1 MLIARQ
7 NVDPVCMETIVKMYA
22 DAIIIHRVM
31 RKPEN
36 AYVTKAGEAKFAQ
49 IHAPRD
55 TMA

>member
-1 MLIARQ
+1 
-7 NVDPVCMETIVKMYA
+7 METIVKMYA

-31 RKPEN
+31 RKPES